1 MKILVLVFILN
12 IEKEEIITNIF
23 WRWLQKLKKEICCA
37 GQTFMLCN
45 STEEIAFSLCAFVV
59 PSFNEIHDLTIHS
72 LITKFKLFKLQ
83 ALLYKQKHFLQVCI
97 IKTSFNAKK
106 YDREKNVIYFFSTL
120 L

>member
-1 MKILVLVFILN
+1 
-12 IEKEEIITNIF
+12 
-23 WRWLQKLKKEICCA
+23 
-37 GQTFMLCN
+37 MLCN
-45 STEEIAFSLCAFVV
+45 STEEIAFSLCAFV

-97 IKTSFNAKK
+97 IKTSFKNAKK

-120 L
+120 LSLTLITQHEML

>member
-1 MKILVLVFILN
+1 
-12 IEKEEIITNIF
+12 
-23 WRWLQKLKKEICCA
+23 
-37 GQTFMLCN
+37 MLCN

-83 ALLYKQKHFLQVCI
+83 ALLYKQKHFLQVCT

-106 YDREKNVIYFFSTL
+106 YDREENVIYFFSTL
-120 L
+120 LSLTLITQHEML

>member
-1 MKILVLVFILN
+1 
-12 IEKEEIITNIF
+12 
-23 WRWLQKLKKEICCA
+23 
-37 GQTFMLCN
+37 MLCN
-45 STEEIAFSLCAFVV
+45 STEEIAFSLCAFV

-106 YDREKNVIYFFSTL
+106 YDRDENVIYFFSTL
-120 L
+120 LSLTLITQHEML